1 MKIEEE
7 IASDWELSKE
17 RTDRT
22 EVKES
27 DPGSPDSLHLRD
39 GLSLPF
45 LGKGRDNWGPGG
57 FGPMEILITLLCKHM
72 QVWEVRAR
80 ALHRDAH

>member
-1 MKIEEE
+1 MVRNSPAALGHASLRSSSVKIEEE

-45 LGKGRDNWGPGG
+45 LGGG
-57 FGPMEILITLLCKHM
+57 
-72 QVWEVRAR
+72 
-80 ALHRDAH
+80 